1 MFVSRSVIC
10 LLVLSSNVYKVGFA
24 FPICFDLI
32 TLGMYMELWLGRHA
46 ETGETLSANHVFPVG
61 GVTLVVRRRHG
72 YALLQ
77 E

>member
-1 MFVSRSVIC
+1 
-10 LLVLSSNVYKVGFA
+10 
-24 FPICFDLI
+24 
-32 TLGMYMELWLGRHA
+32 MYMELWLGRHA

-61 GVTLVVRRRHG
+61 GATLVVRRRHG